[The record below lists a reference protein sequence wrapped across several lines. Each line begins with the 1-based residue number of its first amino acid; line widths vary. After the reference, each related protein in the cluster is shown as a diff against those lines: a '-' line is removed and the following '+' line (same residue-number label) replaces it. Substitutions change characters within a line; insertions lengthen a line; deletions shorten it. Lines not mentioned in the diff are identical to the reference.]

1 MNGPIFTPRRI
12 PVKADLV
19 AGDLAHAGLLDDLSV
34 LDDEQIE
41 LFERM
46 VRICTVLFEVP
57 MAAISL
63 IDGDHQRFA
72 AKRGFDLDGV
82 RPQDQFLDLE
92 DGSPE
97 IFIVEDASA
106 DPRFAENPHV
116 VGYPHIAFYA
126 GFPIETQGRRVG
138 SICIMDSRPRAL
150 TDEQEVSLQGFA
162 MVVQTELE
170 RRQGR
175 GRAIEVHRAL
185 LPAPISSIP
194 GYQVAG
200 VCVPWR
206 VVGGDYY
213 DWTLFE
219 SGELVVS
226 VGDVMGKGIS
236 AAVIMASVRA
246 AFKTLEL
253 RSSLA
258 QIVSDVAHALDDDL
272 ARSGSFV
279 TVFHALIDL
288 STGDMEYVDAGNGLA
303 IIIQADG
310 SFTRLPVRGIPIGV
324 DVENVWTSG
333 RARLQRGDTLLIV
346 SDGLWRALGGNLD
359 ARNDIIARVLA
370 FDDLAQGLDDLLDR
384 VRPHDALDDI
394 TALALRRDGR

>member
-1 MNGPIFTPRRI
+1 MNGEVFTPRRI
-12 PVKADLV
+12 PVTMDSS
-19 AGDLAHAGLLDDLSV
+19 GDDLARAGLLDDLSV
-34 LDDEQIE
+34 LDDELIE

-46 VRICTVLFEVP
+46 VLICTMLFDLP

-72 AKRGFDLDGV
+72 AKRGFDVDDI
-82 RPQDQFLDLE
+82 RPLGQLLDLSK
-92 DGSPE
+92 GSSE
-97 IFIVEDASA
+97 IFVVEDTSA
-106 DPRFAENPHV
+106 DPRFSDDPHV

-138 SICIMDSRPRAL
+138 TICIMDSRPRVL
-150 TDEQEVSLQGFA
+150 TDEQKVSLQGFA
-162 MVVQTELE
+162 VVIQTELE

-185 LPAPISSIP
+185 LPPPVSSIP

-200 VCVPWR
+200 VCEPWS

-246 AFKTLEL
+246 AFRTLEL

-258 QIVSDVAHALDDDL
+258 QIVSDVAQALDDDFT
-272 ARSGSFV
+272 RSGSFI

-288 STGDMEYVDAGNGLA
+288 STGDMEYVDAGHGLA
-303 IIIQADG
+303 VILQPDG
-310 SFTRLPVRGIPIGV
+310 SIKRLPVRGIPIGV
-324 DVENVWTSG
+324 DAQNEWTSG
-333 RARLQRGDTLLIV
+333 FARLQRGDTLLVV
-346 SDGLWRALGGNLD
+346 SDGLSRALGGGLD
-359 ARNDIIARVLA
+359 ERGDIVARALA
-370 FDDLAQGLDDLLDR
+370 FDDLTQGLAFLLDEAR
-384 VRPHDALDDI
+384 SRDAFDDM
-394 TALALRRDGR
+394 TALALRRDGL

>member
-1 MNGPIFTPRRI
+1 MNGQVFTPRRI
-12 PVKADLV
+12 PVKMELV
-19 AGDLAHAGLLDDLSV
+19 GDDLAHAGLLDDLSV

-46 VRICTVLFEVP
+46 VLICTVLFDVP

-63 IDGDHQRFA
+63 IDGDHQRFV
-72 AKRGFDLDGV
+72 AKRGFDLDGI
-82 RPQDQFLDLE
+82 RPQDQFLDLTK
-92 DGSPE
+92 GPSE
-97 IFIVEDASA
+97 IFIVEDTSA

-126 GFPIETQGRRVG
+126 GFPIETQARRVG
-138 SICIMDSRPRAL
+138 TICIMDSRSRVL

-162 MVVQTELE
+162 MVVQTELA

-175 GRAIEVHRAL
+175 GRAVEVHRAL
-185 LPAPISSIP
+185 LPPPVTSIP

-288 STGDMEYVDAGNGLA
+288 STGDMEYVDAGHGLA
-303 IIIQADG
+303 IILHPDG
-310 SFTRLPVRGIPIGV
+310 SFKRLPVRGIPIGV
-324 DVENVWTSG
+324 EVENEWTSG
-333 RARLQRGDTLLIV
+333 FARLDHGDTLLVV
-346 SDGLWRALGGNLD
+346 SDGFWRALGGNDD
-359 ARNDIIARVLA
+359 ARNDIVARVLA
-370 FDDLAQGLDDLLDR
+370 LDDLAHGLDDLLDG
-384 VRPHDALDDI
+384 VRAREALDDI

>member
-1 MNGPIFTPRRI
+1 MNAEAFTPRRI
-12 PVKADLV
+12 PVHMDLV
-19 AGDLAHAGLLDDLSV
+19 GDDLNHTGLLDDLSV

-46 VRICTVLFEVP
+46 VLICSVLFDVP

-63 IDGDHQRFA
+63 FDGDYERFV
-72 AKRGFDLDGV
+72 AKRGFDLDGIG
-82 RPQDQFLDLE
+82 PQDQFSDLTN
-92 DGSPE
+92 GSSE
-97 IFIVEDASA
+97 IFIIEDAPA
-106 DPRFAENPHV
+106 EPRFAENPHV
-116 VGYPHIAFYA
+116 VGYPHVAFYA
-126 GFPIETQGRRVG
+126 GFPIEMQGRQVG
-138 SICIMDSRPRAL
+138 TICIMDSRPRVL
-150 TDEQEVSLQGFA
+150 THDQEVSLQGFA
-162 MVVQTELE
+162 VVVQTELA

-272 ARSGSFV
+272 ARSSSFV

-288 STGDMEYVDAGNGLA
+288 STGNMEYVDAGNGLA
-303 IIIQADG
+303 IIIQPDG

-324 DVENVWTSG
+324 DVENEWTSG
-333 RARLQRGDTLLIV
+333 FAKLQHGDTLLVV
-346 SDGLWRALGGNLD
+346 SDGLWRALGGDVD
-359 ARNDIIARVLA
+359 ARNEIVARVLA
-370 FDDLAQGLDDLLDR
+370 HDDIAQGLDDLLDGVR
-384 VRPHDALDDI
+384 VRDALDDI
-394 TALALRRDGR
+394 TALALRRDRR